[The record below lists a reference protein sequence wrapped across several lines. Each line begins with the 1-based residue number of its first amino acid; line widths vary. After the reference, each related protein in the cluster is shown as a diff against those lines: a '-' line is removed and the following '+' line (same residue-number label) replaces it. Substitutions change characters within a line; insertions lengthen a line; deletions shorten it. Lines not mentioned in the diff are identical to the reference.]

1 MIYECRSIAKNI
13 SENLDKNMIGYAA
26 FEDDTVAGYITIG
39 TCFFGSREQYVQLVE
54 FEISEPYR
62 GKKIGKKLFGMACEE
77 ARKMN
82 AEKKGL

>member
-39 TCFFGSREQYVQLVE
+39 TCFFGSREQYVQLME
-54 FEISEPYR
+54 FEVSEPYR
-62 GKKIGKKLFGMACEE
+62 GK
-77 ARKMN
+77 N
-82 AEKKGL
+82 W

>member
-39 TCFFGSREQYVQLVE
+39 TCFFWKQGTVC
-54 FEISEPYR
+54 P
-62 GKKIGKKLFGMACEE
+62 IGGI
-77 ARKMN
+77 
-82 AEKKGL
+82 